1 MCNKLSDTLSAVPP
15 IMSVVLTLSSIEAV
29 LVPFSTSMFVAL
41 QIVARD
47 RQPLVFHEVALQK
60 LKHYNRSQSLFQQ
73 CHKSDAPQ
81 LAIRRRLRCSF
92 HEHIQSRHFFEQST
106 SQWSAVHSE
115 GVYLYIMNHKFD
127 TELSYVGLTVYIVR
141 CCGGK
146 HRDSLSTV

>member
-29 LVPFSTSMFVAL
+29 LVPFSTSMFV
-41 QIVARD
+41 

-60 LKHYNRSQSLFQQ
+60 LKHYSRSQSLFQQ

-115 GVYLYIMNHKFD
+115 YVYLYIMNHKFD